1 MAISVRFAG
10 VPGGAPSSFGLTNV
24 CGGTRRYSGALMTS
38 WMERELT
45 SLLSRWMDFVC
56 GRARAVVIGTLVLTL
71 LLGVYTVL
79 NLGVNSDTVSL
90 VGRDLPSRRN
100 HDAFAEIFPNLENA
114 LLVVIDGATPELARE
129 AAETL
134 AERLRQE
141 GDRFTDVYLPGGGA
155 FFERNG
161 LLYLSVDDLDLFAD
175 HMASIQPILGTLER
189 DRSIDGLAGLVRKGL
204 DESRQVERVEQ
215 WAEILDRVGEATVAA
230 YSEYPLEISWEE
242 LLMRDTSLEVVKR
255 RVIIVHPILDFDVIL
270 GAAPALSRIRAL
282 SEELGYTPENGVA
295 VRVTGNPALNVEEMI
310 GLAWDIGMAGVF
322 CFLLVSL
329 VLYRALR
336 SVRLVVAALATLLV
350 GLVWTAAWAAVSVG
364 HLNMVSMSFGI
375 LFIGLGVDFGIHLGM
390 RYADLL
396 RAGER
401 HRAALRGA
409 AESVGSS
416 LVICA
421 VTTSIGF
428 FAFVPTT
435 YLGVAELGLIAGG
448 GVAIILLLTST
459 FLPALLTTWLRL
471 DPERH
476 VRAELSFRRIWWTGV
491 LRRPAWVCGAA
502 AAAFLASLTLLPR
515 VHFDPDIVTL
525 RDPST
530 ESVQAFSDLLS
541 QTGTASPWYVNSVTE
556 NLDAARALAARMDEL
571 DVVSQTIHLGDYV
584 PGDQEEKLE
593 ILADIAF
600 LIETPKTGGGSTPA
614 PPAVEEQVA
623 ALRELHEFLALPP
636 TWDEDGLLA
645 ESARRLRERIGVL
658 LDRIDREENAAEVL
672 EELERVLLARLPD
685 QIARLRRALA
695 AEPIGLDDLPPE
707 LRARMIAADGR
718 ARVQVFPAETLQE
731 YDDFMDFAR
740 QVRRIDPR
748 ATGIAIN
755 LIEFGQAAQDAFSTA
770 LGWAVLVI
778 VALLWLLWRR
788 VAFVVLA
795 MVPLFVSAALTVA
808 ALVLLGTGF
817 NYANVIVIPLL
828 FGIGVD
834 SGIHLVHR
842 ARVEGA
848 RGPALLETTTAR
860 AVFYSALTTT
870 VSFGSLAFSS
880 HQGMKTLGMLL
891 SMGMVFT
898 VLCNL
903 VLLPALLELTSRSKR
918 LTRVE
923 RG

>member
-10 VPGGAPSSFGLTNV
+10 VPGGARFSFGLTNV
-24 CGGTRRYSGALMTS
+24 CSGTCRYSGAVMTS
-38 WMERELT
+38 RMEHELT
-45 SLLSRWMDFVC
+45 GLLARWMDFVC
-56 GRARAVVIGTLVLTL
+56 GRARAVVVGTLMLTL
-71 LLGVYTVL
+71 LLGVYTAL
-79 NLGVNSDTVSL
+79 NLGMNSNTVSL

-141 GDRFTDVYLPGGGA
+141 GDRFSDVYLPGGGA

-175 HMASIQPILGTLER
+175 HMASVQPILGTLER
-189 DRSIDGLAGLVRKGL
+189 DHSIDGLAGLVREGL
-204 DESRQVERVEQ
+204 DESREVERVEQ
-215 WAEILDRVGEATVAA
+215 WAEILDRVGEATVAVYA
-230 YSEYPLEISWEE
+230 EYPLEISWEE

-270 GAAPALSRIRAL
+270 AAAPALSRIRAI
-282 SEELGYTPENGVA
+282 SEELGYTPENGIE

-310 GLAWDIGMAGVF
+310 GLAWDIGIAGLF

-336 SVRLVVAALATLLV
+336 SFRLTVAAIATLLV
-350 GLVWTAAWAAVSVG
+350 GLVWTAAWATVSVG

-396 RAGER
+396 RAGGR
-401 HRAALRGA
+401 HRAAMRGA

-428 FAFVPTT
+428 FAFVPTN

-471 DPERH
+471 DPARH
-476 VRAELSFRRIWWTGV
+476 ARAELSFRKIWWTGV
-491 LRRPAWVCGAA
+491 LRHPAWVCGVAA
-502 AAAFLASLTLLPR
+502 AIFLASLLLLPR
-515 VHFDPDIVTL
+515 AYFDPNVISM
-525 RDPST
+525 RNPSMV
-530 ESVQAFSDLLS
+530 SVQAFNDLLS
-541 QTGTASPWYVNSVTE
+541 QTGTASPWYVNSVAE
-556 NLDAARALAARMDEL
+556 DLDAARALAARMDEL

-584 PGDQEEKLE
+584 PGEQEEKLE

-600 LIETPKTGGGSTPA
+600 LIEVPKTQGGSTSP

-623 ALRELHEFLALPP
+623 ALRELHEFLTPSP
-636 TWDEDGLLA
+636 SWDEDRLLA
-645 ESARRLRERIGVL
+645 ESGRRLRERIGVL
-658 LDRIDREENAAEVL
+658 LDRIDREGNAAEVF

-685 QIARLRRALA
+685 QLARLRRALA
-695 AEPIGLDDLPPE
+695 AEPIALDDLPHE

-718 ARVQVFPAETLQE
+718 ARVQIFPAETLQE

-740 QVRRIDPR
+740 EVRRIDPR

-755 LIEFGQAAQDAFSTA
+755 LIEFGQAAQDAFFTA
-770 LGWAVLVI
+770 LGWAVLMIAV
-778 VALLWLLWRR
+778 LLWLLWRR
-788 VAFVVLA
+788 VAFVALA
-795 MVPLFVSAALTVA
+795 MAPLFMSAALTIA

-817 NYANVIVIPLL
+817 NYTNVIVIPLL

-848 RGPALLETTTAR
+848 RGPDLLETTTAR

-870 VSFGSLAFSS
+870 VSFGSLALSS
-880 HQGMKTLGMLL
+880 HQGMKSFGLL
-891 SMGMVFT
+891 LCMGMVFT
-898 VLCNL
+898 VVCNL
-903 VLLPALLELTSRSKR
+903 VVLPALLELTSGSKR

-923 RG
+923 QG